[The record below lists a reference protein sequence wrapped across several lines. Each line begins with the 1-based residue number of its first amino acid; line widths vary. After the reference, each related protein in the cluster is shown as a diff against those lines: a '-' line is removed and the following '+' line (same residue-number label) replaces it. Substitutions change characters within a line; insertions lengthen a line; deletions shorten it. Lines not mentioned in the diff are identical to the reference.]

1 MEPGAQDT
9 TLRAAFRTRWILLA
23 IGAAAAAGTAAA
35 AVWMY
40 VSAPTLQG
48 AVVTPPAPVYD
59 FTLLDQDRRPIRLS
73 QFRGKAV
80 ALTFLYT
87 HCPDICPLIA
97 GNLNTAVENLGHQGG
112 QVAILAV
119 TVDPEGDTPAAVR
132 TFTLRHRLVPQFR
145 WLLGT
150 RRQLEPVWRDYN
162 VLVIGRSAERI
173 EHSAPILLLDR
184 RGRPLLFYRNTVG
197 AQAVLDDLRRLLRG
211 ERPSS

>member
-1 MEPGAQDT
+1 MPAALA
-9 TLRAAFRTRWILLA
+9 TLV
-23 IGAAAAAGTAAA
+23 AAGCGGVEARLAGHREAARFSGTT
-35 AVWMY
+35 VPRG
-40 VSAPTLQG
+40 S
-48 AVVTPPAPVYD
+48 PAID
-59 FTLLDQDRRPIRLS
+59 FALRDQDGKIVSLAGE
-73 QFRGKAV
+73 RGRFV
-80 ALTFLYT
+80 LLTFLYT
-87 HCPDICPLIA
+87 HCTDICPLIA

-119 TVDPEGDTPAAVR
+119 TVDPEGDTSAAVR
-132 TFTLRHRLVPQFR
+132 TFALRHRLVPQFR

>member
-1 MEPGAQDT
+1 VPAALA
-9 TLRAAFRTRWILLA
+9 TLV
-23 IGAAAAAGTAAA
+23 AAGCGGVEARLAGHREAARFSGTT
-35 AVWMY
+35 VPRG
-40 VSAPTLQG
+40 S
-48 AVVTPPAPVYD
+48 PAID
-59 FTLLDQDRRPIRLS
+59 FALRDQDGKIVSLAGERG
-73 QFRGKAV
+73 QFV
-80 ALTFLYT
+80 LLTFLYT
-87 HCPDICPLIA
+87 HCTDICPLIA

>member
-1 MEPGAQDT
+1 MPAALA
-9 TLRAAFRTRWILLA
+9 TLV
-23 IGAAAAAGTAAA
+23 AAGCGGVEARLAGHREAARFSGTT
-35 AVWMY
+35 VPRG
-40 VSAPTLQG
+40 S
-48 AVVTPPAPVYD
+48 PAID
-59 FTLLDQDRRPIRLS
+59 FALRDQDGKIVSLAGERG
-73 QFRGKAV
+73 QFV
-80 ALTFLYT
+80 LLTFLYT
-87 HCPDICPLIA
+87 HCTDICPLIA

>member
-1 MEPGAQDT
+1 MPAALA
-9 TLRAAFRTRWILLA
+9 TLV
-23 IGAAAAAGTAAA
+23 AAGCGGVEARLAGHGEAARFSGTT
-35 AVWMY
+35 VPRG
-40 VSAPTLQG
+40 S
-48 AVVTPPAPVYD
+48 PAID
-59 FTLLDQDRRPIRLS
+59 FALRDQDGKIVSLAGERG
-73 QFRGKAV
+73 QFV
-80 ALTFLYT
+80 LLTFLYT
-87 HCPDICPLIA
+87 HCTDICPLIA

-197 AQAVLDDLRRLLRG
+197 ARAVLDDLRRLLRG

>member
-1 MEPGAQDT
+1 MPAALA
-9 TLRAAFRTRWILLA
+9 TLV
-23 IGAAAAAGTAAA
+23 AAGCGGVEARLAGHGEAARFSGTT
-35 AVWMY
+35 VPGG
-40 VSAPTLQG
+40 S
-48 AVVTPPAPVYD
+48 PAID
-59 FTLLDQDRRPIRLS
+59 FALRDQDGKIVSLAGE
-73 QFRGKAV
+73 RGRFV
-80 ALTFLYT
+80 LLTFLYT
-87 HCPDICPLIA
+87 HCTDICPLIA